1 MSLGF
6 TVKNS
11 YSLSTHYVEFDHTNM
26 YVKLTSN
33 NSTVKTLGLGG
44 GIDIRVNSGNFE
56 IGTITGWN
64 GSFNRTIDFNL
75 TDAGL
80 LFDAV
85 NNKCIGGDDLD
96 DSQVTRYEY
105 QISASTC
112 PLHIIKNNSTQIVTL
127 QCPCDLANCSSL
139 NAYYTQVN

>member
-44 GIDIRVNSGNFE
+44 GIDIRENSGNFQ
-56 IGTITGWN
+56 IGDITGWN
-64 GSFNRTIDFNL
+64 GSFIRTVDLNL
-75 TDAGL
+75 TNAGV
-80 LFDAV
+80 LFDAGTS
-85 NNKCIGGDDLD
+85 KCIGGDDLD
-96 DSQVTRYEY
+96 DGEVTRYEY
-105 QISASTC
+105 VVSASSC
-112 PLHIIKNNSTQIVTL
+112 PVRLTKNNSTGIL
-127 QCPCDLANCSSL
+127 SIQCPCDLSNCSTL
-139 NAYYTQVN
+139 NAYYTQLN